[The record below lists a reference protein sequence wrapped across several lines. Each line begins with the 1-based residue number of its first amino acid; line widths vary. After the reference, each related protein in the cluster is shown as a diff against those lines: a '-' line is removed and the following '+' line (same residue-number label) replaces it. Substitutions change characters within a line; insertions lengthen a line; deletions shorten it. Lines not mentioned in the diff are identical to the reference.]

1 MHVGINSRMG
11 RPRMRSRS
19 LALIGAGL
27 AAAFAIGAPTTQAA
41 APPHWYLQ
49 ESGSWVSLSGL
60 TGLVEQMTP
69 ETLSGEG
76 ELAVYTE
83 NEPHGEKPVSN
94 CLAKDTESIE
104 DPSEATLPGTGSM
117 EAFEVI
123 CEKGTGSLNAA
134 YPTPCL
140 YGEGFELKGVDLNW
154 PSVLESGTKAKAK
167 SRATSGSTGFDSV
180 GSASSKYSV
189 CTPGNTRNTRDSC
202 DPKCSSAESGSSRR
216 PQANSSNPHPERT
229 STSRAPCSSSPPT
242 SKT

>member
-1 MHVGINSRMG
+1 
-11 RPRMRSRS
+11 

-180 GSASSKYSV
+180 GSARLEVFCLHTREHAEYEGFLRPEVLVGRVRFIKASTGEFVEPASGAHFYFKGTV
-189 CTPGNTRNTRDSC
+189 FVEPTNFKDVRVTPEG
-202 DPKCSSAESGSSRR
+202 
-216 PQANSSNPHPERT
+216 
-229 STSRAPCSSSPPT
+229 
-242 SKT
+242 